1 MIHKNIPLFL
11 KKHWTFLKKHWT
23 FSKILRDVFFKT
35 TVCFFNGF
43 GVSKTNVL
51 MVFKWCF
58 NTVKTVFK
66 DLCIP
71 LGRIPSVL
79 GG

>member
-1 MIHKNIPLFL
+1 M
-11 KKHWTFLKKHWT
+11 KKHWT

-58 NTVKTVFK
+58 NTYVSLLVVSLPFLVDKLNQMLDFLAV
-66 DLCIP
+66 
-71 LGRIPSVL
+71 
-79 GG
+79 

>member
-1 MIHKNIPLFL
+1 M
-11 KKHWTFLKKHWT
+11 KKHWT

-58 NTVKTVFK
+58 NTIKTAETYGHNSTNSPITFSRS
-66 DLCIP
+66 LLP
-71 LGRIPSVL
+71 LVEKRSSGKP
-79 GG
+79 